1 MKWHLV
7 QLLQPDRTKSVCDC
21 SAPAVP
27 GKSAPVQW
35 RCCSTG
41 PRLLAQGWGRCSGR
55 RQAGAVATVSG
66 RAGEAPTVHG
76 VAVVVVQ

>member
-7 QLLQPDRTKSVCDC
+7 QLLQPDRRKSVHDC
-21 SAPAVP
+21 SALAVP
-27 GKSAPVQW
+27 GKLGPVQW

-41 PRLLAQGWGRCSGR
+41 PRILAQGWGRCSGR

-66 RAGEAPTVHG
+66 QAGEAPTVHRVA
-76 VAVVVVQ
+76 VAVVQ